1 MATEPVTDVP
11 VTPVASGTEGRA
23 VIRVLP
29 PEVASRIAAGEV
41 IERPAS
47 VLKELIENA
56 LDAGAT
62 VIEVEI
68 EGGGIE
74 RLRVRDNGHGIPP
87 EQIADAFE
95 RHATSKLRT
104 EHDLFAVTTLGFRGE
119 ALAAVIAAADV
130 DLITRPPDQPAAA
143 VVRYRNGLP
152 AGQGSAGAAPGTSI
166 EVRDLFAALPA
177 RRRFLRGERA
187 EARAITRAVT
197 GLALAHPEVAFRLS
211 SNGRGTLATPGGA
224 LSDAVAALHGVE
236 LAAALLRVDGNR
248 EGDESSVTVDGL
260 VAEPSQHRASRSV
273 HLVANGR
280 VVQPGP
286 LAFAV
291 EQAYEGLLPRGR
303 RPRAFLRVTVSP
315 GDVDVNVHPAK
326 AEVRFRHERLVFA
339 AVRQAVIEALVGSS
353 APAGPVLA
361 VPGGLGEALPAE
373 RSDEAPTAYREL
385 PAQPLTGR
393 QVIASAQPAEPDD
406 APAVAPAEG
415 EQQAPLTLHERL
427 PALRPLG
434 QFGRTYLAAEAP
446 DGLYLVD
453 QHAAHERVRY
463 EQVLAERERGVG
475 SQALLDAVVATLEPT
490 LHALAIELADELTAL
505 GWDLGETDGAAVIVR
520 AVPSLLAGGDPVAA
534 LTEYLDRLQA
544 EDGTTPDRAA
554 ATLACRS
561 SVRAGDRLDE
571 QQQRALL
578 VALEATAQPMT
589 CPHGRPTALHLSG
602 GSIERSFGRR

>member
-1 MATEPVTDVP
+1 MAAAPP
-11 VTPVASGTEGRA
+11 ASDKRA
-23 VIRVLP
+23 PILVLP

-47 VLKELIENA
+47 VLKELVENA

-62 VIEVEI
+62 VVEI
-68 EGGGIE
+68 EVDGGGIE
-74 RLRVRDNGHGIPP
+74 RLRVRDDGHGIPP

-130 DLITRPPDQPAAA
+130 ELVTRPAEQPAAA
-143 VVRYRNGLP
+143 VARYKGGRA
-152 AGQGSAGAAPGTSI
+152 AGRGSTAAAPGTSV

-187 EARAITRAVT
+187 EARAVARTVT
-197 GLALAHPEVAFRLS
+197 ALALARPDVAFRLT
-211 SNGRGTLATPGGA
+211 SNGRRVLATPGGTLA
-224 LSDAVAALHGVE
+224 DAVAALHGAE
-236 LAAALLRVDGNR
+236 LAAALLPVDGRR
-248 EGDESSVTVDGL
+248 EGEGSSVAVGGL

-273 HLVANGR
+273 HVVANGR

-286 LAFAV
+286 LAYAV

-303 RPRAFLRVTVSP
+303 RPRAFLRISVPP
-315 GDVDVNVHPAK
+315 GDVDVNVHPTK

-339 AVRQAVIEALVGSS
+339 AVRQAVIEALASAS

-361 VPGGLGEALPAE
+361 VPGGLGAPA
-373 RSDEAPTAYREL
+373 RGDAPGDAATQTGQARQHAPLPTARS
-385 PAQPLTGR
+385 
-393 QVIASAQPAEPDD
+393 VIAGARPA
-406 APAVAPAEG
+406 APPAGAAADG
-415 EQQAPLTLHERL
+415 ERQSSLTLHERL

-434 QFGRTYLAAEAP
+434 QFDRTYLAAEAP

-463 EQVLAERERGVG
+463 EQVLAERERGAG
-475 SQALLDAVVATLEPT
+475 SQPLLAAVVATLDPT
-490 LHALAIELADELTAL
+490 LHALAVELAEELAGL
-505 GWDLGETDGAAVIVR
+505 GWELDETDGAAVIVR
-520 AVPSLLAGGDPVAA
+520 AVPALLADGDPVAA
-534 LTEYLDRLQA
+534 LTDYLDRLLA
-544 EDGTTPDRAA
+544 EDGATPDRAA

-561 SVRAGDRLDE
+561 AVRAGDRLDGE
-571 QQQRALL
+571 QQRALL
-578 VALEATAQPMT
+578 LALERTQQPMT
-589 CPHGRPTALHLSG
+589 CPHGRPTVLHLSG
-602 GSIERSFGRR
+602 ESIERSFGRR

>member
-1 MATEPVTDVP
+1 VPTEL
-11 VTPVASGTEGRA
+11 PVASAPIRA
-23 VIRVLP
+23 LS

-47 VLKELIENA
+47 VLKELVENA

-62 VIEVEI
+62 TIEIEI

-74 RLRVRDNGHGIPP
+74 WLRVRDDGHGIPP
-87 EQIADAFE
+87 EQIADAFK

-104 EHDLFAVTTLGFRGE
+104 EHDLFTVTTLGFRGE

-130 DLITRPPDQPAAA
+130 DLITRPRDQPAAA
-143 VVRYRNGLP
+143 VARYRDGLP
-152 AGQGSAGAAPGTSI
+152 AGQGSASAAPGTSI
-166 EVRDLFAALPA
+166 EVRDLFASLPA
-177 RRRFLRGERA
+177 RRRFLRGEPA
-187 EARAITRAVT
+187 EARAITRTVT

-211 SNGRGTLATPGGA
+211 SNGRRTLTTPAGG
-224 LSDAVAALHGVE
+224 LSDAVAALHGPE
-236 LAAALLRVDGNR
+236 LAAALLRVDGAR
-248 EGDESSVTVDGL
+248 EGDESSVTVSGL

-303 RPRAFLRVTVSP
+303 RPRAFLRVTVPP

-339 AVRQAVIEALVGSS
+339 AVQQAVIEALAGSA

-361 VPGGLGEALPAE
+361 VPGGLGEAPSAE
-373 RSDEAPTAYREL
+373 RSDEAQPAYREL

-393 QVIASAQPAEPDD
+393 EVIASAQPAEPTI
-406 APAVAPAEG
+406 ALPESG
-415 EQQAPLTLHERL
+415 QQAPLTLHERL
-427 PALRPLG
+427 PALRLLG
-434 QFGRTYLAAEAP
+434 QFDRTYLAAEAP

-463 EQVLAERERGVG
+463 EQVLAERERGAG
-475 SQALLDAVVATLEPT
+475 SQPLLDAVVATLEPT
-490 LHALAIELADELTAL
+490 LHALAIELTEELTAL

-520 AVPSLLAGGDPVAA
+520 AVPSLLAAGDPVAA

-544 EDGTTPDRAA
+544 EDGTMPNRAA
-554 ATLACRS
+554 ASLACRS
-561 SVRAGDRLDE
+561 AVRAGDRLDE

-589 CPHGRPTALHLSG
+589 CPHGRPTVLHLSG
-602 GSIERSFGRR
+602 ESIERSFGRR

>member
-1 MATEPVTDVP
+1 VAPEPLTEELLTEVPATSRER
-11 VTPVASGTEGRA
+11 RA
-23 VIRVLP
+23 PIRVLP

-47 VLKELIENA
+47 VLKELVENA

-62 VIEVEI
+62 AIEIEI

-74 RLRVRDNGHGIPP
+74 RLRVRDDGHGIPP

-104 EHDLFAVTTLGFRGE
+104 EHDLFTVTTLGFRGE

-130 DLITRPPDQPAAA
+130 DLITRPAEQPAAA
-143 VVRYRNGLP
+143 VVRYRGGLP
-152 AGQGSAGAAPGTSI
+152 AGQGSTSAAPGTSV

-197 GLALAHPEVAFRLS
+197 ALALAHPEVAFRLS
-211 SNGRGTLATPGGA
+211 SNGRRTLTTPGGT
-224 LSDAVAALHGVE
+224 LSDAIAALHGTE
-236 LAAALLRVDGNR
+236 LAATLLRVDGSR
-248 EGDESSVTVDGL
+248 EGDESSVAVGGL
-260 VAEPSQHRASRSV
+260 VAGPSQHRASRSV

-303 RPRAFLRVTVSP
+303 RPRAFLRVTVPPS
-315 GDVDVNVHPAK
+315 DVDVNVHPAK

-339 AVRQAVIEALVGSS
+339 AVRQAVIEALAGSS

-361 VPGGLGEALPAE
+361 VPGGLGEPSPAG
-373 RSDEAPTAYREL
+373 RSDGARTAYREL

-393 QVIASAQPAEPDD
+393 EVIASAQPAD
-406 APAVAPAEG
+406 AAVVPAEH
-415 EQQAPLTLHERL
+415 EQQASLTLHERL

-434 QFGRTYLAAEAP
+434 QFDRAYLAAEAP

-463 EQVLAERERGVG
+463 EQVLAERERGAG
-475 SQALLDAVVATLEPT
+475 SQPLLDAVVATLEPT
-490 LHALAIELADELTAL
+490 LHALAIELTEELTAL
-505 GWDLGETDGAAVIVR
+505 GWELGETDGAAVIVR

-544 EDGTTPDRAA
+544 EDGALPDRAA

-561 SVRAGDRLDE
+561 AVRAGDRLDD

-589 CPHGRPTALHLSG
+589 CPHGRPTVLHLSG
-602 GSIERSFGRR
+602 ESIERSFGRR